1 MKHYKKL
8 GGSIRTSPHTHW
20 SLSIEESQTDPLHV
34 LQLEEFK
41 MLEGKDCNEKPGLES
56 LNQVC

>member
-1 MKHYKKL
+1 MKHYQKL

-20 SLSIEESQTDPLHV
+20 SLSIEESQTDPLYV